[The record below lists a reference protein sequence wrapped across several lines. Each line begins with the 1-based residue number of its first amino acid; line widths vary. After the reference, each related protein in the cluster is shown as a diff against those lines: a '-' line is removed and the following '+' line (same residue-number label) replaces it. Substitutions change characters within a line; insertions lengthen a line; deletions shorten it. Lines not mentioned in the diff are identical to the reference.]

1 MSNVDTYTTK
11 AYNTAVTS
19 SLQSNTLTLN
29 DNYTF
34 TTTTVGGTSDLGLS
48 TTVTTPTWTISDN
61 YYDNV

>member
-1 MSNVDTYTTK
+1 MSNTDAYTTN
-11 AYNTAVTS
+11 ASNMAVTS

-34 TTTTVGGTSDLGLS
+34 TTTTIGGTSDWGLS